1 VIEAV
6 IFDMDGLLIDS
17 EPLWEAA
24 EMRIFPALGVPLTP
38 ELKQQTTGLRSNEIV
53 AHWYARYPWTT
64 PAPAL
69 VAGMIVEGVA
79 ALVRERGTA
88 KDGAHSVLR
97 LCAGQHLPLAI
108 ASSSAMVIID
118 AVLEKLAIRPYFQLL
133 HSAENET
140 YGKPHPAVYISTAQ
154 GLGVAPER
162 CLAFE
167 DSPNGVLAAKAAKM
181 LCVAVPHPPL
191 RQDRTFHI
199 ADAVVDSLADVDLAM
214 LDRLRG
220 LA

>member
-1 VIEAV
+1 
-6 IFDMDGLLIDS
+6 MDGLLIDS

-118 AVLEKLAIRPYFQLL
+118 GVLE
-133 HSAENET
+133 
-140 YGKPHPAVYISTAQ
+140 
-154 GLGVAPER
+154 
-162 CLAFE
+162 
-167 DSPNGVLAAKAAKM
+167 AKAAKM

-199 ADAVVDSLADVDLAM
+199 ADAVVDSLADVDLAL

-220 LA
+220 RAS